1 MKEQNKFY
9 VSGKT
14 GKVISI
20 LGNNINYCYG
30 NYILVPASLS
40 NILSA
45 LSNLILTTTLWNT
58 NDFSQHTDK
67 KILERKKYFPYFHR
81 VKKMKKI

>member
-9 VSGKT
+9 VSGET
-14 GKVISI
+14 GKVIYI

-45 LSNLILTTTLWNT
+45 LSNLILMTTLWNT
-58 NDFSQHTDK
+58 NDSSQNTDK
-67 KILERKKYFPYFHR
+67 KILERKNIFLIFTESKN
-81 VKKMKKI
+81 

>member
-20 LGNNINYCYG
+20 LGNNLNYCYG

-45 LSNLILTTTLWNT
+45 LSNLILTTTL
-58 NDFSQHTDK
+58 
-67 KILERKKYFPYFHR
+67 
-81 VKKMKKI
+81 